1 MNKLF
6 MILTLAVI
14 GLISNVAH
22 ADAVAIEYGSIEV
35 NSGQAKQTAIGMA
48 YRKDVNPMFSGDL
61 AVASVRTDE
70 AMGRPSD
77 AVTTRT
83 ELGGT
88 VRPLTLGRFTVYDRL
103 AVGAQMGSWRGA
115 NSTFNYWSNELGV
128 VTRQGNFDARVGYRW
143 RDGNTVGFKTETT
156 RLAVGYNLNKQDRIG
171 LSYDD
176 LRGDFTSKTWAVNYT
191 RSF

>member
-1 MNKLF
+1 MKKLF
-6 MILTLAVI
+6 MILTLAVT
-14 GLISNVAH
+14 GLITNVAY

-35 NSGQAKQTAIGMA
+35 NSGQAKQTGIGMV
-48 YRKDVNPMFSGDL
+48 YRKDINQMFSGDV
-61 AVASVRTDE
+61 AVASQRTDE
-70 AMGRPSD
+70 SMGRPSG

-88 VRPLTLGRFTVYDRL
+88 IRPLSFGIFNVYDRL
-103 AVGAQMGSWRGA
+103 AVGAQVGAWRGA

-128 VTRQGNFDARVGYRW
+128 ATRQGNFDARVGYRW

-156 RLAVGYNLNKQDRIG
+156 RLGVGYSLNKQDRIG

>member
-1 MNKLF
+1 MKKLF
-6 MILTLAVI
+6 MILTLAVT

-22 ADAVAIEYGSIEV
+22 ADAVAIEYGGVEV
-35 NSGQAKQTAIGMA
+35 NSGQAKQTGIGMA
-48 YRKDVNPMFSGDL
+48 YRKDINPMFSGDV
-61 AVASVRTDE
+61 AVASLRTDE

-88 VRPLTLGRFTVYDRL
+88 IRPLSFGIFNVYDRL
-103 AVGAQMGSWRGA
+103 AVGSQMGSWRGT

-128 VTRQGNFDARVGYRW
+128 ATRQGNIDARIGYRW
-143 RDGNTVGFKTETT
+143 RDGSTVGFKTETT
-156 RLAVGYNLNKQDRIG
+156 RLAVGYSLNKQDRIG

-176 LRGDFTSKTWAVNYT
+176 LRGDYTAKQWGVNYT